1 MVSALHSYHFW
12 NVIPYSFWMSNS
24 LGRDRGHDLIIV
36 CEDEFDDVKVVI
48 FFLLFF
54 TGWTKY
60 HYFSFH
66 LKCMLVVTLYMQEN
80 IQPIESK
87 CHRYGWKK
95 CDYMFWTVINLEMF
109 EKSYKCKSIVV
120 LTFFC
125 LLFSSQK
132 SQFTYAEEIRNLL
145 KFGSLKVFLQFYQCW
160 LFIQMHLKW
169 NEAFPNM
176 NCF

>member
-1 MVSALHSYHFW
+1 M
-12 NVIPYSFWMSNS
+12 
-24 LGRDRGHDLIIV
+24 
-36 CEDEFDDVKVVI
+36 
-48 FFLLFF
+48 
-54 TGWTKY
+54 
-60 HYFSFH
+60 
-66 LKCMLVVTLYMQEN
+66 
-80 IQPIESK
+80 
-87 CHRYGWKK
+87 KK

-132 SQFTYAEEIRNLL
+132 SQFTYAKEIRNLL
-145 KFGSLKVFLQFYQCW
+145 KFGSLKVFLQFHQCW

-176 NCF
+176 NCFLVSIPYITHDCQTPNTILPKRKKKNIHADVTWNTQCGKNEKILAIFSWNRFTNTVWFAI